1 MTIITHHDN
10 GLTLTLDLHGLDMS
24 ADELAATTASHV
36 VAIAAMLR
44 EHAEAIAAA
53 RRHLEAVD
61 AATTGVP
68 DEVHAAMAQQYG
80 ISHLHALLLDGATLL
95 HPDGTD
101 ADADLAAV
109 LALLD
114 GE

>member
-10 GLTLTLDLHGLDMS
+10 GITLTLDLHGLDMS
-24 ADELAATTASHV
+24 ADELAATTAAHV
-36 VAIAAMLR
+36 VAITAMLR

-53 RRHLEAVD
+53 RRHLEATD

-68 DEVHAAMAQQYG
+68 DGVYAAVAQQYG

-101 ADADLAAV
+101 ADGDLAAV
-109 LALLD
+109 LALLA
-114 GE
+114 